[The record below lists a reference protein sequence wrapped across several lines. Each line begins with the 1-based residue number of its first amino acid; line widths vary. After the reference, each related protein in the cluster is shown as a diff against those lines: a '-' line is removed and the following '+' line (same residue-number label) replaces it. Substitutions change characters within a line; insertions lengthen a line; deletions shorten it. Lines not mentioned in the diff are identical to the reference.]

1 MIKFTNITE
10 FMIKSFALFDG
21 LPEEDIQALMHAAI
35 KRIIPAKTVFIE
47 QETSSETAFLILDGS
62 VNVYRIDENGDEIG
76 ICILGSGD
84 IVGEMS
90 LIDHEPRSAFVKTLT
105 ETTVLTLSQTDFV
118 NILQK
123 HPKIA
128 IHLLSSLSK
137 RLRTTNQHLE
147 DVLSKSLTT
156 RTWNT
161 LQLLQHYFKKNEIS
175 LTHEELA
182 SIVGATRARITEI
195 LDNFQEEGKISLSHR
210 RITFL

>member
-1 MIKFTNITE
+1 MIKLTNITE
-10 FMIKSFALFDG
+10 FMIRSFTLFDG
-21 LPEEDIQALMHAAI
+21 LPEEDIQALMHAAT

-47 QETSSETAFLILDGS
+47 QGTFFETAFLILDGS

-105 ETTVLTLSQTDFV
+105 ETTVLTLSQTDFA

-123 HPKIA
+123 HPTIA

-137 RLRTTNQHLE
+137 RLRITNQHLE
-147 DVLSKSLTT
+147 DMASKSLKT

-161 LQLLQHYFKKNEIS
+161 LQTLQHYFHEREIT

-195 LDNFQEEGKISLSHR
+195 LNSFEEEGKITLSHR
-210 RITFL
+210 NITLL